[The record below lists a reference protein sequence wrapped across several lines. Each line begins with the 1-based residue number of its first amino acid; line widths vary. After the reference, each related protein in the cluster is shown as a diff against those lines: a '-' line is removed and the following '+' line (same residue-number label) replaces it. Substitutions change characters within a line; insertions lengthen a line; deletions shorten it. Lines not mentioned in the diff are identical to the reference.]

1 MNYKHFV
8 LGLSALSVVIIG
20 LLYRLL
26 RDQTMVYFGGLV
38 MTSFFILF
46 SLLVFYLMDRSRDS
60 KDMYQFSRLFMISV
74 FVKMV
79 FYLFIVV
86 YMVRKMNVPSES
98 LIVPSLLIYL
108 GFTIYETYFLMK
120 LSKKK

>member
-20 LLYRLL
+20 LLYWLL